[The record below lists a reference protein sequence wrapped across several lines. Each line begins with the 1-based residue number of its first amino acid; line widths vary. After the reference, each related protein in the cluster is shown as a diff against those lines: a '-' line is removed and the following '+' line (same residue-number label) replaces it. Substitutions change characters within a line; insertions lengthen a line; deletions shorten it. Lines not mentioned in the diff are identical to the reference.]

1 MSSDIWTSLM
11 TVFQIFGGLAL
22 FLFGMRFLSSGLE
35 KAAGLRL
42 QMMLEKLTSNPI
54 KGAGVGAFITAIIQ
68 SSSLT
73 MITLIGFINAGL
85 LTLEQAIGVILGA
98 EIGTTITAQMVAF
111 KIGQFYFLI
120 IGIGFL
126 LYFFLR
132 NRDYHYVG
140 QVILGFGILFLG
152 MATMSSGL
160 RPLSQNPLFVDTV
173 KNFGQKPLL
182 GILIGAVFTAAIQSS
197 SAMTGLVIA
206 MGMENAISLKGAIS
220 LIFGANIGT
229 CITGMIASLGTSLS
243 SRRASA
249 AQIFI
254 NVLGVAIF
262 LPILTPF
269 ANFIALTSI
278 NLPRQ
283 IANAHTIFNILV
295 SLIMLP
301 LIGALVFLVK
311 KIVPGEE
318 IVFDLRIKF
327 LDERILNAPLIAL
340 SQATKEVNRIA
351 EIVVGMLER
360 AEAAF
365 LNDDERSM
373 KIVFETEAAVDE
385 LCNAV
390 EKYLDKIPMDRLN
403 KKGFQRSVELI
414 HILTDVE
421 RIADHADNF
430 GIAAR
435 EKMKGNI
442 TFSSEAKK
450 ELEYMFEKARNMYEE
465 VVAALKTRDKELAKK
480 VLMSEDE
487 IDELE
492 KKYRQKHI
500 ERLTEGICIPEA
512 DVIFTE
518 SLRNLERIGD
528 HSDNIANSIL
538 TG

>member
-1 MSSDIWTSLM
+1 M

-518 SLRNLERIGD
+518 SLRNVERIGD